1 MSSSWGTEVGV
12 SQVEGIWDMKAQ
24 GRENDV
30 APERGVGSLLE
41 VGLSLQLWPDG
52 VLCKSC

>member
-12 SQVEGIWDMKAQ
+12 SQVEGIRDMKAQ

-41 VGLSLQLWPDG
+41 VGLALQLWPDG
-52 VLCKSC
+52 VLCKS